1 MSYLHK
7 YQDKAAYTAATDRPA
22 NSPNVSLAGEEVI
35 FDPVNT
41 AIPFERGQLQ
51 VGDHL
56 VYDKVEHKHKVIRNN
71 GFKLANLDTSRYIDG
86 KAVFFANIGDKAY
99 FIGVESLGD
108 KMFSQYSRCKL
119 TGFDLENGGTAK
131 LTGQNFSCE
140 FSYDAGA
147 TYTEIAAAMTAAKT
161 GSYATYYIFSALA
174 DGIGV
179 RTWPTELTVAS
190 GGLSIEWLKAI
201 KADGTEVD
209 GKVSWDTL
217 ANYCDLTEIGCNAMD
232 MRGMDGIVRL
242 HKKQYIESIRTLA
255 SATTFGD
262 EATVFMN
269 QTTFNRCSDGTVG
282 GDDGIALYN
291 KYSGDYYAY
300 ADVCASMRLIN
311 YDVPYKTAETL
322 RTGEKATK
330 ELAGVKMY
338 DFDGSII
345 NAFPAAATAEAYGIT
360 TDGFV
365 TGFEPGNWHQNGVGE
380 LARIMRYATSRTSTL
395 DPDDILNKA
404 IVAGGGTP
412 IVGNVTHALCGA
424 NSVNSW
430 LVFIGNSGS
439 LTYGN
444 RVLTFR
450 VRVSLALDY
459 DNLNP

>member
-41 AIPFERGQLQ
+41 AIPIERGHLQ
-51 VGDHL
+51 IGDHL
-56 VYDKVEHKHKVIRNN
+56 VYDKAEQKHKVIRHN
-71 GFKLANLDTSRYIDG
+71 GFKLSALDTNRYIDG

-99 FIGVESLGD
+99 FVGIQNLGD

-131 LTGQNFSCE
+131 LTGQNFTCE
-140 FSYDAGA
+140 FTYDAGA
-147 TYTEIAAAMTAAKT
+147 TYAEIAAAMTAAKT
-161 GSYATYYIFSALA
+161 GSYATYYTFTALE

-179 RTWPTELTVAS
+179 RTWPTDIAVAS
-190 GGLSIEWLKAI
+190 GGLTRTWLKAI
-201 KADGTEVD
+201 KDDGTEVD

-217 ANYCDLTEIGCNAMD
+217 ANYCDLTEIGYNAMD
-232 MRGMDGIVRL
+232 MRGMDGTGRL
-242 HKKQYIESIRTLA
+242 HKKQYIEYIRTLA

-262 EATVFMN
+262 EATAFMN
-269 QTTFNRCSDGTVG
+269 QTTFNSCSDGTVG

-365 TGFEPGNWHQNGVGE
+365 TGFEAGNWHQLGVGE
-380 LARIMRYATSRTSTL
+380 LSRIMRVATSRTTTL

-424 NSVNSW
+424 SSVYNR
-430 LVFIGNSGS
+430 LVFGGTHGYLSNGSRIG
-439 LTYGN
+439 TY
-444 RVLTFR
+444 R
-450 VRVSLALDY
+450 VRVSLALNY
-459 DNLNP
+459 DNL

>member
-22 NSPNVSLAGEEVI
+22 NKPNVSLAGEEVI
-35 FDPVNT
+35 FDPLNT
-41 AIPFERGQLQ
+41 AIPIERGQLQ
-51 VGDHL
+51 IGDHL
-56 VYDKVEHKHKVIRNN
+56 VYDKVEQKHKVIRNS
-71 GFKLANLDTSRYIDG
+71 GFKLSALDTNRYIDG
-86 KAVFFANIGDKAY
+86 KAVFYANIGDKAY
-99 FIGVESLGD
+99 FVGIQNLGD
-108 KMFSQYSRCKL
+108 KAFSQYSRCKI

-131 LTGQNFSCE
+131 ITANSFSCE

-147 TYTEIAAAMTAAKT
+147 TYAEIAAAMTAAKT
-161 GSYATYYIFSALA
+161 GGYRTYVLFQALE

-179 RTWPTELTVAS
+179 KTWPTDIAVAS

-201 KADGTEVD
+201 KADGTEVT

-217 ANYCDLTEIGCNAMD
+217 ANYCDLTEIGYNAMD
-232 MRGMDGIVRL
+232 MRGMDGTGRL
-242 HKKQYIESIRTLA
+242 HKKQYIEYIRTLA

-262 EATVFMN
+262 EATAFMN
-269 QTTFNRCSDGTVG
+269 QTTFNSCSDGTVG

-291 KYSGDYYAY
+291 KYGGDYYAY
-300 ADVCASMRLIN
+300 ADMCASMRLIN

-365 TGFEPGNWHQNGVGE
+365 TGFEAGNWHQLGVGE
-380 LARIMRYATSRTSTL
+380 LSRIMRVATSRTTTL

-424 NSVNSW
+424 GSVDAQLIFYGTRGTLS
-430 LVFIGNSGS
+430 SGTRINAS
-439 LTYGN
+439 
-444 RVLTFR
+444 R
-450 VRVSLALDY
+450 VRVSLALEY
-459 DNLNP
+459 DNL

>member
-22 NSPNVSLAGEEVI
+22 NKPNVSLAGEEVI
-35 FDPVNT
+35 FDPLNT
-41 AIPFERGQLQ
+41 AIPIERGQLQ
-51 VGDHL
+51 IGDHL
-56 VYDKVEHKHKVIRNN
+56 VYDKVEQKHKVIRNS
-71 GFKLANLDTSRYIDG
+71 GFKLSALDTNRYIDG
-86 KAVFFANIGDKAY
+86 KAVFYANIGDKAY
-99 FIGVESLGD
+99 FVGIQNLGD
-108 KMFSQYSRCKL
+108 KAFSQYSRCKI

-131 LTGQNFSCE
+131 ITANSFSCE

-147 TYTEIAAAMTAAKT
+147 TYAEIAAAMTAAKT
-161 GSYATYYIFSALA
+161 GGYRTYVLFQALE

-179 RTWPTELTVAS
+179 KTWPTDIAVAS

-201 KADGTEVD
+201 KADGTEVT

-217 ANYCDLTEIGCNAMD
+217 ANYCDLTEIGYNAMD
-232 MRGMDGIVRL
+232 MRGMDGTGRL
-242 HKKQYIESIRTLA
+242 HKKQYIEYIRTLA

-262 EATVFMN
+262 EATAFMN
-269 QTTFNRCSDGTVG
+269 QTTFNSCSDGTVG

-291 KYSGDYYAY
+291 KYGGDYYAY
-300 ADVCASMRLIN
+300 ADMCASMRLIN

-365 TGFEPGNWHQNGVGE
+365 TGFEAGNWHQLGVGE
-380 LARIMRYATSRTSTL
+380 LSRIMRVATSRTTTL

-424 NSVNSW
+424 GSVLTQ
-430 LVFIGNSGS
+430 LVFYGTYGDLNSGS
-439 LTYGN
+439 
-444 RVLTFR
+444 RIIASR
-450 VRVSLALDY
+450 VRVSLALEY
-459 DNLNP
+459 DNL

>member
-1 MSYLHK
+1 MKKLNK
-7 YQDKAAYTAATDRPA
+7 YESLEAYNAASDRDGGTT
-22 NSPNVSLAGEEVI
+22 NVSLVAGKSVI
-35 FDPVNT
+35 DAVNT
-41 AIPFERGQLQ
+41 VIPIQRGQLRI
-51 VGDHL
+51 GDHL
-56 VYDKVEHKHKVIRNN
+56 VFDKQTGKRMVVRHY
-71 GFKLANLDTSRYIDG
+71 GFNKNLLDSRFVDG
-86 KAVFFANIGDKAY
+86 KAVYFGDLGDKAY
-99 FIGVESLGD
+99 FVGIQNLGD
-108 KMFSQYSRCKL
+108 KAFSQYSRCKI

-131 LTGQNFSCE
+131 ITASSFSCE
-140 FSYDAGA
+140 FTYDEGASYV
-147 TYTEIAAAMTAAKT
+147 EIAAAMTAAKT
-161 GSYATYYIFSALA
+161 GDYRTYVLFQALE

-179 RTWPTELTVAS
+179 KTWPTNLAVAS

-201 KADGTEVD
+201 KADGTEVT

-217 ANYCDLTEIGCNAMD
+217 ANYCDLTEIGYNAMD
-232 MRGMDGIVRL
+232 MRGMDGTGRL
-242 HKKQYIESIRTLA
+242 HKKQYIEYIRTLA

-262 EATVFMN
+262 EATAFMN
-269 QTTFNRCSDGTVG
+269 QTTFNSCSDGTVG

-300 ADVCASMRLIN
+300 ADVCASIRLIN

-365 TGFEPGNWHQNGVGE
+365 TGFEAGNWHQLGVGE
-380 LARIMRYATSRTSTL
+380 LSRIMRVATSRTTTL

-412 IVGNVTHALCGA
+412 IVGNVSHALCGA
-424 NSVNSW
+424 ASVN
-430 LVFIGNSGS
+430 LQLIFDGAGGILGNN
-439 LTYGN
+439 LRVITY
-444 RVLTFR
+444 R

-459 DNLNP
+459 DNL

>member
-22 NSPNVSLAGEEVI
+22 NSPNVSLAGEDVI

-41 AIPFERGQLQ
+41 AIPIERGQLQ
-51 VGDHL
+51 IGDHL
-56 VYDKVEHKHKVIRNN
+56 VYDKAEQKHKVIRHN
-71 GFKLANLDTSRYIDG
+71 GFKLSALDTNRYIDG

-99 FIGVESLGD
+99 FVGIQNLGD
-108 KMFSQYSRCKL
+108 KAFSQYSRCKI

-131 LTGQNFSCE
+131 ITGQSFSCE
-140 FSYDAGA
+140 FTYDAGA
-147 TYTEIAAAMTAAKT
+147 SYVEIAAAMTAAKT
-161 GSYATYYIFSALA
+161 GDYRTYVLFQALE

-179 RTWPTELTVAS
+179 KTWPTNLAVAS

-201 KADGTEVD
+201 KADGTEVM

-217 ANYCDLTEIGCNAMD
+217 ANYCDLTEIGYNAMD
-232 MRGMDGIVRL
+232 MRGMDGIGRL
-242 HKKQYIESIRTLA
+242 HKKQYIENIRTLA

-262 EATVFMN
+262 EATAFMN
-269 QTTFNRCSDGTVG
+269 QTTFNSCSDGTVG

-365 TGFEPGNWHQNGVGE
+365 TGFEAGNWHQLGVGE
-380 LARIMRYATSRTSTL
+380 LSRIMRVATSRTTTL

-424 NSVNSW
+424 YSVYLQLFFN
-430 LVFIGNSGS
+430 G
-439 LTYGN
+439 
-444 RVLTFR
+444 TFGGLYSYYIRINTGR

-459 DNLNP
+459 DNL

>member
-1 MSYLHK
+1 M
-7 YQDKAAYTAATDRPA
+7 
-22 NSPNVSLAGEEVI
+22 I
-35 FDPVNT
+35 
-41 AIPFERGQLQ
+41 
-51 VGDHL
+51 GDHL
-56 VYDKVEHKHKVIRNN
+56 VFDKNTSKRMVIRDVD
-71 GFKLANLDTSRYIDG
+71 FDRQSLPANLVDG
-86 KAVFFANIGDKAY
+86 KAVFYANIGDRP
-99 FIGVESLGD
+99 FFVGIENLGD
-108 KMFSQYSRCKL
+108 KMFSQYSRCKI

-131 LTGQNFSCE
+131 ITTNSFSCE

-147 TYTEIAAAMTAAKT
+147 TYAEIATAMTAAKA
-161 GSYATYYIFSALA
+161 GDYRSYVTFQALE

-179 RTWPTELTVAS
+179 KTWPTSLAVDS

-201 KADGTEVD
+201 KADGTEVT

-217 ANYCDLTEIGCNAMD
+217 ANYCDLTEIGYNAMD
-232 MRGMDGIVRL
+232 MRGMDGTGIL
-242 HKKQYIESIRTLA
+242 HKKQYIEYIRTLA

-262 EATVFMN
+262 EATAFMN
-269 QTTFNRCSDGTVG
+269 QTTFNSCSDGTVG

-291 KYSGDYYAY
+291 KYGGDYYAY

-365 TGFEPGNWHQNGVGE
+365 TGFEAGNWHQLGVGE
-380 LARIMRYATSRTSTL
+380 LSRIMRVATSRTTTL

-412 IVGNVTHALCGA
+412 IVGNVSHALVGA
-424 NSVNSW
+424 GYVNRQ
-430 LVFIGNSGS
+430 LIFYGTRGNLDYS
-439 LTYGN
+439 LRLG
-444 RVLTFR
+444 TFR
-450 VRVSLALDY
+450 VRVSLALEY
-459 DNLNP
+459 DNL

>member
-22 NSPNVSLAGEEVI
+22 NKPNVSLAGEEVI
-35 FDPVNT
+35 FDPLNT
-41 AIPFERGQLQ
+41 AIPIERGQLQ
-51 VGDHL
+51 IGDHL
-56 VYDKVEHKHKVIRNN
+56 VYDKVEQKHKVIRNS
-71 GFKLANLDTSRYIDG
+71 GFKLPALDTNRYIDG
-86 KAVFFANIGDKAY
+86 KAVFYANIGDKAY
-99 FIGVESLGD
+99 FVGIQNLGD
-108 KMFSQYSRCKL
+108 KAFSQYSRCKI

-131 LTGQNFSCE
+131 ITGHSFSCE
-140 FSYDAGA
+140 FTYDAGA
-147 TYTEIAAAMTAAKT
+147 SYVEIAAAMTAAKT
-161 GSYATYYIFSALA
+161 GDYRTYVLFQALE

-179 RTWPTELTVAS
+179 KTWPTDLAVAS

-201 KADGTEVD
+201 KADGTEVT

-217 ANYCDLTEIGCNAMD
+217 ANYCDLTEIGYNAMD
-232 MRGMDGIVRL
+232 MRGMDGTGRL
-242 HKKQYIESIRTLA
+242 HKKQYIEYIRTLA

-262 EATVFMN
+262 EATAFMN
-269 QTTFNRCSDGTVG
+269 QTTFNSCSDGTVG

-291 KYSGDYYAY
+291 KYGGDYYAY

-365 TGFEPGNWHQNGVGE
+365 TGFEAGNWHQLGVGE
-380 LARIMRYATSRTSTL
+380 LSRIMRVATSRTTTL

-424 NSVNSW
+424 YSVNTQ
-430 LVFIGNSGS
+430 LIF
-439 LTYGN
+439 YGPYGYLFSYI
-444 RVLTFR
+444 RVDTLR

-459 DNLNP
+459 DNL

>member
-7 YQDKAAYTAATDRPA
+7 YQDKAAYTTATDRPA

-41 AIPFERGQLQ
+41 AIPIERGQLQ
-51 VGDHL
+51 IGDHL
-56 VYDKVEHKHKVIRNN
+56 VYDKAEQKHKVIRHN
-71 GFKLANLDTSRYIDG
+71 GFKLSALDTNRYIDG

-99 FIGVESLGD
+99 FVGIQNLGD
-108 KMFSQYSRCKL
+108 KAFSQYSRCKI

-131 LTGQNFSCE
+131 ITGQSFSCE
-140 FSYDAGA
+140 FTYDAGA
-147 TYTEIAAAMTAAKT
+147 SYVEIAAAMTAAKT
-161 GSYATYYIFSALA
+161 GDYRTYVLFQALE

-179 RTWPTELTVAS
+179 KTWPTNLAVAS

-201 KADGTEVD
+201 KADGTEVT

-217 ANYCDLTEIGCNAMD
+217 ANYCDLTEIGYNAMD
-232 MRGMDGIVRL
+232 MRGMDGTGRL
-242 HKKQYIESIRTLA
+242 HKKQYIEYIRTLA

-262 EATVFMN
+262 EATAFMN
-269 QTTFNRCSDGTVG
+269 QTTFNSCSDGTVG

-338 DFDGSII
+338 DFVGSII

-365 TGFEPGNWHQNGVGE
+365 TGFEAGNWHQLGVGE
-380 LARIMRYATSRTSTL
+380 LSRIMRVATSRTTTL

-412 IVGNVTHALCGA
+412 IVGNVSHALCGA
-424 NSVNSW
+424 YSVYNQ
-430 LVFIGNSGS
+430 LFFSGP
-439 LTYGN
+439 YGGLYGYY
-444 RVLTFR
+444 RVSTIR
-450 VRVSLALDY
+450 VRVSLALEY
-459 DNLNP
+459 DNL

>member
-41 AIPFERGQLQ
+41 AIPIERGQLQ
-51 VGDHL
+51 IGDHL
-56 VYDKVEHKHKVIRNN
+56 VYDKAEQKHKVIRHN
-71 GFKLANLDTSRYIDG
+71 GFKLSALDTNRYIDG
-86 KAVFFANIGDKAY
+86 KAVYFGDIGDKAY
-99 FIGVESLGD
+99 FVGIQNLGD
-108 KMFSQYSRCKL
+108 KAFSQYSRCKI

-131 LTGQNFSCE
+131 ITGQSFSCE
-140 FSYDAGA
+140 FTYDAGA
-147 TYTEIAAAMTAAKT
+147 SYVEIAAAMTAAKT
-161 GSYATYYIFSALA
+161 GDYRTYVLFQALE

-179 RTWPTELTVAS
+179 KTWPTNLAVAS

-201 KADGTEVD
+201 KADGTEVT

-217 ANYCDLTEIGCNAMD
+217 ANYCDLTEIGYNAMD
-232 MRGMDGIVRL
+232 MRGMDGTGRL
-242 HKKQYIESIRTLA
+242 HKKQYIEYIRTLA

-262 EATVFMN
+262 EATAFMN
-269 QTTFNRCSDGTVG
+269 QTTFNSCSDGTVG

-365 TGFEPGNWHQNGVGE
+365 TGFEAGNWHQLGVGE
-380 LARIMRYATSRTSTL
+380 LSRIMRVATSRTTTL

-424 NSVNSW
+424 YSVSSQLIFN
-430 LVFIGNSGS
+430 GTSGC
-439 LTYGN
+439 LYGN
-444 RVLTFR
+444 HRLYTSR

-459 DNLNP
+459 DNL

>member
-22 NSPNVSLAGEEVI
+22 NKPNVSLAGEEVI
-35 FDPVNT
+35 FDPLNT
-41 AIPFERGQLQ
+41 AIPIERGQLQ
-51 VGDHL
+51 IGDHL
-56 VYDKVEHKHKVIRNN
+56 VYDKVEQKHKVIRNS
-71 GFKLANLDTSRYIDG
+71 GFKLPALDTNRYIDG
-86 KAVFFANIGDKAY
+86 KAVFYANIGDKAY
-99 FIGVESLGD
+99 FVGIQNLGD
-108 KMFSQYSRCKL
+108 KAFSQYSRCKI

-131 LTGQNFSCE
+131 ITGHSFSCE
-140 FSYDAGA
+140 FTYDAGA
-147 TYTEIAAAMTAAKT
+147 SYVEIAAAMTAAKT
-161 GSYATYYIFSALA
+161 GDYRTYVLFQALE

-179 RTWPTELTVAS
+179 KTWPTDLAVAS

-201 KADGTEVD
+201 KADGTEVT

-217 ANYCDLTEIGCNAMD
+217 ANYCDLTEIGYNAMD
-232 MRGMDGIVRL
+232 MRGMDGTGIL
-242 HKKQYIESIRTLA
+242 HKKQYIEYIRPLA

-262 EATVFMN
+262 EATAFMN
-269 QTTFNRCSDGTVG
+269 QTTFNSCSDGTVG

-291 KYSGDYYAY
+291 KYGGDYYAY
-300 ADVCASMRLIN
+300 ADMCASMRLIN

-365 TGFEPGNWHQNGVGE
+365 TGFEAGNWHQLGVGE
-380 LARIMRYATSRTSTL
+380 LSRIMRVATSRTTTL

-424 NSVNSW
+424 RSVSYQ
-430 LVFIGNSGS
+430 LVFHGTLGYLYN
-439 LTYGN
+439 YH
-444 RVLTFR
+444 RVNADG
-450 VRVSLALDY
+450 VRVSLALEY
-459 DNLNP
+459 DNL

>member
-41 AIPFERGQLQ
+41 AIPIERGQLQ
-51 VGDHL
+51 IGDHL
-56 VYDKVEHKHKVIRNN
+56 VYDKAEQKHKVIRHN
-71 GFKLANLDTSRYIDG
+71 GFKLSALDTNRYIDG
-86 KAVFFANIGDKAY
+86 KAVYFGDIGDKAY
-99 FIGVESLGD
+99 FVGIQNLGD
-108 KMFSQYSRCKL
+108 KAFSQYSRCKI

-131 LTGQNFSCE
+131 ITGQSFSCE
-140 FSYDAGA
+140 FTYDAGA
-147 TYTEIAAAMTAAKT
+147 SYVEIAAAMTAAKT
-161 GSYATYYIFSALA
+161 GDYRTYVLFQALE

-179 RTWPTELTVAS
+179 KTWPTNLAVAS

-201 KADGTEVD
+201 KADGTEVT

-217 ANYCDLTEIGCNAMD
+217 ANYCDLTEIGYNAMD
-232 MRGMDGIVRL
+232 MRGMDGTGRL
-242 HKKQYIESIRTLA
+242 HKKQYIEYIRTLA

-262 EATVFMN
+262 EATAFMN
-269 QTTFNRCSDGTVG
+269 QTTFNSCSDGTVG

-338 DFDGSII
+338 DLDGSII

-365 TGFEPGNWHQNGVGE
+365 TGFEAGNWHQLGVGE
-380 LARIMRYATSRTSTL
+380 LSRIMRVATSRTTTL

-424 NSVNSW
+424 YSVNAQ
-430 LVFIGNSGS
+430 LIFGGPYGS
-439 LTYGN
+439 LSNGSRIN
-444 RVLTFR
+444 AAR

-459 DNLNP
+459 DNL

>member
-1 MSYLHK
+1 M
-7 YQDKAAYTAATDRPA
+7 
-22 NSPNVSLAGEEVI
+22 I
-35 FDPVNT
+35 
-41 AIPFERGQLQ
+41 
-51 VGDHL
+51 GDHL
-56 VYDKVEHKHKVIRNN
+56 VFDKNTSKRMVIRDVD
-71 GFKLANLDTSRYIDG
+71 FDRQSLPANLVDG
-86 KAVFFANIGDKAY
+86 KAVFYANIGDRP
-99 FIGVESLGD
+99 FFVGIENLGD
-108 KMFSQYSRCKL
+108 KMFSQYSRCKI

-131 LTGQNFSCE
+131 ITANSFSCE

-147 TYTEIAAAMTAAKT
+147 TYAEIATAMTAAKA
-161 GSYATYYIFSALA
+161 GDYRSYVTFQALE

-179 RTWPTELTVAS
+179 KTWPTSLAVDS

-201 KADGTEVD
+201 KADGTEVT

-217 ANYCDLTEIGCNAMD
+217 ANYCDLTEIGYNAMD
-232 MRGMDGIVRL
+232 MRGMDGTGRL
-242 HKKQYIESIRTLA
+242 HKKQYIEYIRTLA

-262 EATVFMN
+262 EATAFMN
-269 QTTFNRCSDGTVG
+269 QTTFNSCSDGTVG

-291 KYSGDYYAY
+291 KYGGDYYAY

-365 TGFEPGNWHQNGVGE
+365 TGFEAGNWHQLGVGE
-380 LARIMRYATSRTSTL
+380 LSRIMRVATSRTTTL

-412 IVGNVTHALCGA
+412 IVGNVSHALVGA
-424 NSVNSW
+424 SYVYYQLIFGGVAGDLRNDGRINA
-430 LVFIGNSGS
+430 
-439 LTYGN
+439 Y
-444 RVLTFR
+444 R
-450 VRVSLALDY
+450 VRVSLALEY
-459 DNLNP
+459 DNL

>member
-41 AIPFERGQLQ
+41 AIPIERGQLQ
-51 VGDHL
+51 IGDHL
-56 VYDKVEHKHKVIRNN
+56 VYDKTTGKRMVIRQA
-71 GFKLANLDTSRYIDG
+71 GFKLAQLDTNRYVDG
-86 KAVFFANIGDKAY
+86 KAVFFANIGNKAY
-99 FIGVESLGD
+99 FVGIQSLGD

-140 FSYDAGA
+140 FSYDAG
-147 TYTEIAAAMTAAKT
+147 TSYTEIAAAMTAAKT
-161 GSYATYYIFSALA
+161 GSYATYYTFSALA

-179 RTWPTELTVAS
+179 RTWPTDLTVAT
-190 GGLSIEWLKAI
+190 GGLTKTWTKAI

-217 ANYCDLTEIGCNAMD
+217 ANYCDLTEIGYSAMD
-232 MRGMDGIVRL
+232 MRGISGTGRL
-242 HKKQYIESIRTLA
+242 HKAQYTEYIRTLN

-262 EATVFMN
+262 EATAFMN
-269 QTTFNRCSDGTVG
+269 QATFNSCSDGTVG

-291 KYSGDYYAY
+291 KYNGDWYAY
-300 ADVCASMRLIN
+300 ADVCAGMRMIN
-311 YDVPYKTAETL
+311 YDVPRLTAETL

-330 ELAGVKMY
+330 ELAAVKLT
-338 DFDGSII
+338 DFDGTLLD
-345 NAFPAAATAEAYGIT
+345 AFPAAATANAYGIT
-360 TDGFV
+360 TTGYT
-365 TGFEPGNWHQNGVGE
+365 TGFEPGNWHQIGVGE
-380 LARIMRYATSRTSTL
+380 LARIMRVATSRTTTL
-395 DPDDILNKA
+395 DANDILNKA

-424 NSVNSW
+424 GHVYHQ
-430 LVFIGNSGS
+430 LVFSGA
-439 LTYGN
+439 YGYLGSSYR
-444 RVLTFR
+444 RVGSTR
-450 VRVSLALDY
+450 VRVSLALEY
-459 DNLNP
+459 ENS

>member
-22 NSPNVSLAGEEVI
+22 NKPNVSLAGEEVI
-35 FDPVNT
+35 FDPLNT
-41 AIPFERGQLQ
+41 AIPIERGQLQ
-51 VGDHL
+51 IGDHL
-56 VYDKVEHKHKVIRNN
+56 VYDKAEQKHKVIRHN
-71 GFKLANLDTSRYIDG
+71 GFKLSALDTNRYIDG
-86 KAVFFANIGDKAY
+86 KAVFFANIGDRL
-99 FIGVESLGD
+99 FFVGIENLGD
-108 KMFSQYSRCKL
+108 KMFSQYSRCKI

-131 LTGQNFSCE
+131 ITGQSFSCE
-140 FSYDAGA
+140 FTYDAGA
-147 TYTEIAAAMTAAKT
+147 SYVEIAAAMTAAKT
-161 GSYATYYIFSALA
+161 GDYRTYVLFQALE

-179 RTWPTELTVAS
+179 KTWPTNLAVAS

-201 KADGTEVD
+201 KADGTEVT

-217 ANYCDLTEIGCNAMD
+217 ANYCDLTEIGYNAMD
-232 MRGMDGIVRL
+232 MRGMDGIGRL
-242 HKKQYIESIRTLA
+242 HKKQYIEYIRTLA

-262 EATVFMN
+262 EATAFMN
-269 QTTFNRCSDGTVG
+269 QTTFNSCSDGTVG

-291 KYSGDYYAY
+291 KYGGDYYAY

-365 TGFEPGNWHQNGVGE
+365 TGFEAGNWHQLGVGE
-380 LARIMRYATSRTSTL
+380 LSRIMRVATSRTTTL

-424 NSVNSW
+424 DSVGYQ
-430 LVFIGNSGS
+430 LIFYGSGGRLS
-439 LTYGN
+439 SGGIL
-444 RVLTFR
+444 RVNTRR
-450 VRVSLALDY
+450 VRVSLALEY
-459 DNLNP
+459 DNL

>member
-22 NSPNVSLAGEEVI
+22 NSPNVSLAGEDVI

-41 AIPFERGQLQ
+41 AIPIERGQLQ
-51 VGDHL
+51 IGDHL
-56 VYDKVEHKHKVIRNN
+56 VYDKAEQKHKVIRHNR
-71 GFKLANLDTSRYIDG
+71 FKLSALDTNRYIDG

-99 FIGVESLGD
+99 FVGIQSLGD
-108 KMFSQYSRCKL
+108 KAFSQYSRCKI

-131 LTGQNFSCE
+131 ITGQSFSCK
-140 FSYDAGA
+140 FTYDAGA
-147 TYTEIAAAMTAAKT
+147 SYVEIAAAMTAAKT
-161 GSYATYYIFSALA
+161 GDYRTYVLFQALE

-179 RTWPTELTVAS
+179 KTWPTSLAVAS

-201 KADGTEVD
+201 KADGTEVM
-209 GKVSWDTL
+209 GKVSWDTI
-217 ANYCDLTEIGCNAMD
+217 ANYCDLTEIGYNVMD
-232 MRGMDGIVRL
+232 MRGIDGTGRL
-242 HKKQYIESIRTLA
+242 HKKQYIEYIRTLA

-262 EATVFMN
+262 EATAFMN

-311 YDVPYKTAETL
+311 YDVPYKTAVTL

-365 TGFEPGNWHQNGVGE
+365 TGFEAGNWHQLGVGE
-380 LARIMRYATSRTSTL
+380 LSRIMRVATSRTTTL

-424 NSVNSW
+424 NSVNYQ
-430 LVFIGNSGS
+430 LFFYGAYGS
-439 LTYGN
+439 LSYGG
-444 RVLTFR
+444 RLSTGR
-450 VRVSLALDY
+450 VRFSLALDY
-459 DNLNP
+459 DNL